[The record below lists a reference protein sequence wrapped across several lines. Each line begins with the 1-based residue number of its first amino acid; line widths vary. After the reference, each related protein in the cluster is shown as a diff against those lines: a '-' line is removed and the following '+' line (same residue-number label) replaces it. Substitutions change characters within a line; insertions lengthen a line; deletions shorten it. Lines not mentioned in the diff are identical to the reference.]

1 MARRRKEEKK
11 REEREARE
19 EEKEEMEEKYVLSE
33 GMWYLGLN
41 TAEGEMDIGVYR
53 EGDIL

>member
-33 GMWYLGLN
+33 GMWYLGLD